1 MYLHGFSS
9 RERFGSTLDI
19 DVDEESILDSI
30 ATDKLVRI
38 VSERRKEL
46 MKDPKSFENE
56 ERWRKDWVETI
67 SIDLD
72 EYDLMYIQDEALD
85 DFSIDQ
91 IIEYLEK
98 KGYQVTDDDE
108 FPKQK
113 SLSKVCSDYFFNHT
127 KFKNKEFLLNMLDLS
142 SYATEQDIVDRIKEI
157 IN

>member
-56 ERWRKDWVETI
+56 ERWRKDWIETI

-98 KGYQVTDDDE
+98 RGYQVTDDDE

-113 SLSKVCSDYFFNHT
+113 SLSKVCSDYIFNHT

-142 SYATEQDIVDRIKEI
+142 SYATEQDIIDRIKEI